1 MPNAKHKSLLTS
13 IPRVRPRDASHP
25 NQRTTHFQVGF
36 LEAFAAPDPLVS
48 EFWGHSPSVAER
60 EPNAWDPQRAAEQ
73 ITSAEWEARCRVAAK
88 GSKQQCRYKGV
99 KEALGR
105 LSAGSDE
112 TSGGGKAPQKNR
124 GQPGQTLVWGS
135 GRGSCIGFHDF
146 GAQALPC
153 LQRRQVTPPD

>member
-1 MPNAKHKSLLTS
+1 ME
-13 IPRVRPRDASHP
+13 V
-25 NQRTTHFQVGF
+25 
-36 LEAFAAPDPLVS
+36 FAAPDPLVS

-73 ITSAEWEARCRVAAK
+73 ITSAEWEARCRVADK

-112 TSGGGKAPQKNR
+112 TSGGGKAPQKNVVN
-124 GQPGQTLVWGS
+124 QAKHWY
-135 GRGSCIGFHDF
+135 
-146 GAQALPC
+146 GAVGVAVVSVFTILELKLCPVSSAARSPRPTKRPFWKG
-153 LQRRQVTPPD
+153 LKHMQRFRANAHPTVQ